1 MEIHVRDGSKLV
13 EVWLTNSEKRDM
25 ELRERLRP
33 LYREYRKKDYLVAV
47 FESGEQDLT
56 ELTSGLLCDHR
67 RRSAQ
72 REVELGRQSG
82 MVMGL

>member
-13 EVWLTNSEKRDM
+13 EVWLTNSEKRDRA
-25 ELRERLRP
+25 LRERLKP
-33 LYREYRKKDYLVAV
+33 LYQEYKKKDYLVAV
-47 FESGEQDLT
+47 FESGEQNLT

-67 RRSAQ
+67 RHSAQ
-72 REVELGRQSG
+72 REVELERQSG